1 MERIIASA
9 LFFFFFTGTSGNT
22 AILVAKPSQK
32 TEMDTIRSK
41 AEMYYK
47 SMNTFSIK
55 YQESWTPSNSQ
66 YVQTMI
72 NASIEERA
80 KKLEK
85 FGIAKDEKTKANE
98 AERSVA
104 RPTMTHVDLVDQY
117 PSIRYR
123 AERLIGTK
131 DEPQR
136 TENVERILH
145 KGIISSIR
153 KEHRFATSTTNVDM
167 KGFPVYTPVSAL
179 GKRIPYSINQ
189 SLSDLLSSASA
200 KVIGTKDV
208 GGEKLTT
215 IQIGPDFGIEFQP
228 TQLPAR
234 AYILVDLL
242 GAEAWKP
249 KRITYILSPD
259 KQSPVAQNVII
270 TFNDYQ
276 RIPTANGTE
285 TVEIP
290 MNIEC
295 HDFGGWTILKIDKI
309 ILNNIYSSDDFA
321 STIPAGYSHSI
332 DGAANKV
339 VLTGG
344 TAEQQKS
351 LQRINNRANELLGKP
366 LVAVTPPRISSITWI
381 VLSTCLGL
389 AAFAYFLYRRRQ
401 HNA

>member
-1 MERIIASA
+1 MDKIIASS
-9 LFFFFFTGTSGNT
+9 LFFCFLSGTSGNA
-22 AILVAKPSQK
+22 AILVAKTSQHA
-32 TEMDTIRSK
+32 ELDTIRTS
-41 AEMYYK
+41 AEKYYA
-47 SMNTFSIK
+47 SMRTFSIS
-55 YQESWTPSNSQ
+55 YQETWTPSNSA

-85 FGIAKDEKTKANE
+85 FGITKDEKTKSNE
-98 AERSVA
+98 IERSVA
-104 RPTMTHVDLVDQY
+104 RPTDTHVDLIDQY

-131 DEPQR
+131 DEQR
-136 TENVERILH
+136 TENVERVLH
-145 KGIISSIR
+145 KGILSSIR

-167 KGFPVYTPVSAL
+167 KSFPVYTPISAL

-189 SLSDLLSSASA
+189 SLSDLLRSASS
-200 KVIGTKDV
+200 KIIGTI
-208 GGEKLTT
+208 TT

-228 TQLPAR
+228 TRLPVG
-234 AYILVDLL
+234 AYLLVDLL
-242 GAEAWKP
+242 DGEAWKP
-249 KRITYILSPD
+249 KRITYVVSPE
-259 KQSPVAQNVII
+259 KQPAVSQNVIF

-276 RIPTANGTE
+276 RISTANGTE
-285 TVEIP
+285 TAEIP

-295 HDFGGWTILKIDKI
+295 HDFGGWTLLKIDKI
-309 ILNNIYSSDDFA
+309 VLNKAYSSEDFT

-344 TAEQQKS
+344 SAEQQKS
-351 LQRINNRANELLGKP
+351 LQRINNRANELLEKP
-366 LVAVTPPRISSITWI
+366 LVSVTPPRMSSITWI

-389 AAFAYFLYRRRQ
+389 TTLAYFLHRRRQ